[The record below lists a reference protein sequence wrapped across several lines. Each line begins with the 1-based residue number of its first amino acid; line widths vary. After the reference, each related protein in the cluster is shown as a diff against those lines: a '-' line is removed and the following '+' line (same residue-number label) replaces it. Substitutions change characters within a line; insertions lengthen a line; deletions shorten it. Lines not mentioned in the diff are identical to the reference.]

1 MSENQNKVIQKVKT
15 ETMALLA
22 GGIVADFKPV
32 LEEIKI
38 LVKNNASQEI
48 IYQKIDILLKL
59 LNQLEKFSTIQS
71 RHISND

>member
-15 ETMALLA
+15 ETMAMLA

-59 LNQLEKFSTIQS
+59 LNQLEKFSTTQS

>member
-38 LVKNNASQEI
+38 LVKNNVSQEI

>member
-1 MSENQNKVIQKVKT
+1 MSEHQNKVTQKVKT
-15 ETMALLA
+15 ETIAMLA
-22 GGIVADFKPV
+22 GGIVADFKPI

-48 IYQKIDILLKL
+48 LYQKIDILLKL
-59 LNQLEKFSTIQS
+59 LNQLEKFSTTQS